1 MDETFARL
9 EAEYCPPIDPALLSA
24 IVSDFDLSLESNVQ
38 QARAIL
44 DSLKESALVE
54 EAAGFDAF
62 GTGARDEGLIHA
74 TRPES
79 CPGARTS
86 LSRETDLTS
95 LTNDVSSI
103 DIHSQDGDSSTPIN
117 GDIAEDLENAD
128 EETKIVR
135 LEAVLQ
141 DRVSRQKIQYTLRK
155 CNGRWHA
162 AFDEL
167 LNHVWLDDAENSED
181 GSRIATK
188 GIDAFSEDN
197 VAKRGRKKK
206 TKANK
211 VRNLDDRRSSS
222 LPTSPVDSP
231 SGPVNQWQDSNKD
244 IEYIT
249 SRTGLAFSSVASIYY
264 KHSASL
270 SQTIGVVLK
279 DNLNAKPEL
288 EDDPIIAVNVHD
300 LGTEFP
306 SIAFEYRTTLV
317 RLTHPSTAAAHE
329 LAKALTTRPTGT
341 TGGIKIV
348 PNYVRPKID
357 DSDHDERTAVRSS
370 RDVSPIDGPSS
381 AEHASAYAAARS
393 AALSQAYAAH
403 RRAKSDRLMGG
414 AAAYYGQVGRDFAA
428 LSTKASAA
436 AADQLAASQST
447 QKQLDLHG
455 VDVLNGVRIAQEKAE
470 QWWRNLGE
478 HRVDGRRGAEERQAG
493 YNIVVGL
500 GRHSEGGRS
509 KLGPAV
515 SRALRNAG
523 WNIEQTGAVI
533 VVRGKARH

>member
-1 MDETFARL
+1 MGDTFARL
-9 EAEYCPPIDPALLSA
+9 EAEYCPPLDPALLSA
-24 IVSDFDLSLESNVQ
+24 IVSDFDLNVESNVQ
-38 QARAIL
+38 EARAIL
-44 DSLKESALVE
+44 EPLKESALVE
-54 EAAGFDAF
+54 EAAGFDAS
-62 GTGARDEGLIHA
+62 GTGGARDGELLNA
-74 TRPES
+74 TRPDS
-79 CPGARTS
+79 CPGTSTS

-95 LTNDVSSI
+95 LSNDVSSI
-103 DIHSQDGDSSTPIN
+103 DLQSEGSSTPIH

-155 CNGRWHA
+155 CNGKWHA

-167 LNHVWLDDAENSED
+167 LNHIWLDEAENSED
-181 GSRIATK
+181 GSRIAAK
-188 GIDAFSEDN
+188 GIDAFSEEN
-197 VAKRGRKKK
+197 IAKRGRKKK

-211 VRNLDDRRSSS
+211 VRYLDETRSSS
-222 LPTSPVDSP
+222 LPSPTESP
-231 SGPVNQWQDSNKD
+231 AGPVNQWQDSNMG

-249 SRTGLAFSSVASIYY
+249 SRTGLSFSSVASIYY

-270 SQTIGVVLK
+270 AQTIGAVLK

-288 EDDPIIAVNVHD
+288 ENDPIIAVNVHD

-306 SIAFEYRTTLV
+306 TIAFEYRTALV

-357 DSDHDERTAVRSS
+357 DSDYDDRTVSRSS
-370 RDVSPIDGPSS
+370 LDASPIDGSSS
-381 AEHASAYAAARS
+381 ADRASAYAAARS

-414 AAAYYGQVGRDFAA
+414 AAAYYGQVGRDYAA
-428 LSTKASAA
+428 LSSKASAA

-447 QKQLDLHG
+447 RNQLDLHG
-455 VDVLNGVRIAQEKAE
+455 VDVLNGVRISQQRVE
-470 QWWRNLGE
+470 QWWTNLGE
-478 HRVDGRRGAEERQAG
+478 HRVDGRRGADERQAG

-515 SRALRNAG
+515 SKALRNAG
-523 WNIEQTGAVI
+523 WRIEQTGAVI
-533 VVRGKARH
+533 VVRGKARG